1 MRYALGVVLYQL
13 RDNDR
18 PMMAWEQIGIAVFAL
33 AILCEQAH
41 VASPIV
47 LAWSHPGLRQ
57 IALSRPIETM
67 VLPVVAIIGALASP
81 FWLIWWIYWLWNIYH
96 FGAQHYGVL
105 QLYRRRV
112 SGQRLVYSIPNR
124 HLRAGRISRNRRR
137 LNMGFCVGGTAAIM
151 VGLPWLVPAGWVR
164 WFLLIA
170 IDFNH
175 WLVDISLSS
184 RVSRHWQ
191 LFLASVLLLG
201 CIGFAWKVP
210 RSDHIATM
218 FVPWIIQARW
228 GVGIAHFLYSR
239 WVWKLSDP
247 QVRATIGRDLL
258 QEAPR

>member
-1 MRYALGVVLYQL
+1 MT
-13 RDNDR
+13 
-18 PMMAWEQIGIAVFAL
+18 WEQAGLALFAF

-41 VASPIV
+41 VASPIM

-96 FGAQHYGVL
+96 FGAQHYGVCRIFGL
-105 QLYRRRV
+105 RVPKWLCV
-112 SGQRLVYSIPNR
+112 SGTSV
-124 HLRAGRISRNRRR
+124 
-137 LNMGFCVGGTAAIM
+137 IM
-151 VGLPWLVPAGWVR
+151 VGGS
-164 WFLLIA
+164 LLIHAEWWRWVSLVA

-175 WLVDISLSS
+175 WLFDIGLSS
-184 RVSRHWQ
+184 RVSRCWW
-191 LFLASVLLLG
+191 LFVAVVAVAG
-201 CIGFAWKVP
+201 CIGFAWKIP

-239 WVWKLSDP
+239 WIWKLSDP
-247 QVRATIGRDLL
+247 QVRATIGKDLFA
-258 QEAPR
+258 QKREIAACEPTT